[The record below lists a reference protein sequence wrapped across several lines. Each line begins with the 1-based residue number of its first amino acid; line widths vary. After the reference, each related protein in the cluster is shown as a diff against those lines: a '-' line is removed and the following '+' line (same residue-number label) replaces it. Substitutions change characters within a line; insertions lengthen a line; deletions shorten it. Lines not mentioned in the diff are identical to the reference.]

1 MTRRFVVWAALGVAA
16 ACVVAAVV
24 TRGAGVTARRVPS
37 DLEARVAGAAWRFLV
52 PAASRDLGNPVP
64 FTEETFV
71 ETANHWADHCAV
83 CHDADGSG
91 RTAIGRNLFPPAP
104 DMRSAKTQGLTDGE
118 LFYAIEE
125 GIPWTGMPAWHTG
138 SEDGARQ
145 SWELVHLIRRLPSL
159 TSAQVSAIEVQMP
172 KSAAQVKRQAEIDA
186 FLKGK

>member
-1 MTRRFVVWAALGVAA
+1 MRRRGIWVLIGVAGA
-16 ACVVAAVV
+16 GVVAAVLM
-24 TRGAGVTARRVPS
+24 RGAGVTARRVPS
-37 DLEARVAGAAWRFLV
+37 GLEARVAGAAWRFLV
-52 PAASRDLGNPVP
+52 PSAARDLANPVP

-71 ETANHWADHCAV
+71 RASTHWADHCAV

-91 RTAIGRNLFPPAP
+91 RTAVGRALFPPAP
-104 DMRSAKTQGLTDGE
+104 DMRDANTQRLTDGE

-138 SEDGARQ
+138 SEDGVRQ

-159 TSAQVSAIEVQMP
+159 TSGQVSTIQAQMP
-172 KSAAQVKRQAEIDA
+172 QSPAQLKRQAEIDA

>member
-1 MTRRFVVWAALGVAA
+1 MRRRGIWILIGVAA
-16 ACVVAAVV
+16 AGAVAAVLM
-24 TRGAGVTARRVPS
+24 RGAGVSARRAPS

-52 PAASRDLGNPVP
+52 PAASRDMANPIT
-64 FTEETFV
+64 FTEETFGQAA
-71 ETANHWADHCAV
+71 THWADHCAV

-91 RTAIGRNLFPPAP
+91 RTAVGRGMFPPAP
-104 DMRSAKTQGLTDGE
+104 DMRRPETQALTDGE

-145 SWELVHLIRRLPSL
+145 SWELVHLIRRLPAL
-159 TSAQVSAIEVQMP
+159 TPEQVSAIEGQMP
-172 KSAAQVKRQAEIDA
+172 QSPAQLRRQAEIDA